1 MQNTTW
7 VGDVATA
14 SSVDSFFQA
23 HVTAAVAQVQPNAP
37 EDLVAY
43 LVRLLADFVATPEV
57 PPFDAP
63 LVLVMDWAL
72 QGRPHEQPERMRCLG
87 DLALFRCG
95 FFPDQLDRAGVDEH
109 YAAALGGRA
118 YGTVAHR
125 RPVGAEVFAELAR
138 RFLDWARVLD
148 EVRERVRDGRR
159 ESPLE
164 LARLYARYRQSRSPR
179 LARRLA
185 RRGFRLSA
193 GEA

>member
-1 MQNTTW
+1 M
-7 VGDVATA
+7 GDVATA
-14 SSVDSFFQA
+14 IRVDAFFQS
-23 HVTAAVAQVQPNAP
+23 HVKAAIAEVQPDAP
-37 EDLVAY
+37 DDLVAY
-43 LVRLLADFVATPEV
+43 LVRLLADFVAVPQV

-63 LVLVMDWAL
+63 LVMVMDWAL
-72 QGRPHEQPERMRCLG
+72 QGRPHEQAERMRCLG

-95 FFPDQLDRAGVDEH
+95 FFPDQLDRAGVDER

-125 RPVGAEVFAELAR
+125 RPMGAAVFGELAR

-148 EVRERVRDGRR
+148 EVRERTREGAH

-164 LARLYARYRQSRSPR
+164 LARLYSRYRQSGSPR
-179 LARRLA
+179 LARRLS
-185 RRGFRLSA
+185 RHGFPVSA